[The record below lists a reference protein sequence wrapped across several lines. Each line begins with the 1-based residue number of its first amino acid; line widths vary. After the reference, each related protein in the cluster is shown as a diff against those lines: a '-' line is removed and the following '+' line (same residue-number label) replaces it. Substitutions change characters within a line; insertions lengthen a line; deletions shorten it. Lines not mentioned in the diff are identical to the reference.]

1 MIGWKIMKVTLTK
14 NVLIKGSVIGVGS
27 VVELNDNE
35 AQSFIARGLAQKNNL
50 KEETSIDELIEAIPQ
65 QKTSKKKSR

>member
-1 MIGWKIMKVTLTK
+1 MKVTLTK
-14 NVLIKGSVIGVGS
+14 NVLLKGSVIGVGS

-35 AQSFIARGLAQKNNL
+35 AQSFIARGIAIAQKNSL
-50 KEETSIDELIEAIPQ
+50 KEETSIDELIEAIPP

>member
-1 MIGWKIMKVTLTK
+1 MKVTLTK
-14 NVLIKGSVIGVGS
+14 NVLIKGSVFGVGS

-35 AQSFIARGLAQKNNL
+35 AQSFIARGIAQKDNL
-50 KEETSIDELIEAIPQ
+50 KEETSIDELIEAIPP